1 MYKKFLCIALFLII
15 PFFLLIGCPNSAE
28 IERLKRQVEEFEE
41 NQPAVEEEE
50 ESTEEV
56 KEEVR
61 EEEVKEE
68 SVEEALEDAEPFFTM
83 NLSDEQRLQQDVSM
97 VRNLEMKPAW
107 ELEDNR
113 IGSALDL
120 DNVFYETD
128 AWGGGADLFPF
139 HRAELGVKRMRL
151 MMDSGDFPNVDWSM
165 KQESTKLTPE
175 KVATITDFAD
185 QGINVRLN
193 LVFWDVEAQGKYR
206 TSDYSRFS
214 DEAEIERYLDYTRDT
229 VRQLKGKVAY
239 YELLNEPNV
248 PAAAEIEHLRGT
260 QQDVR
265 LPDYINLIKQ
275 VVPVIKEED
284 PEAKVAVGA
293 VGNIQ
298 VGWEGIGGMGYL
310 FELLESDVMTLV
322 DAVTFHPFY
331 NITPQGDENDQYL
344 VDAVDYTPIPSDK
357 IQDYY
362 DNYPEFI
369 KTMHEIAADSGFK
382 GELIADEVTY
392 WFQRQIEDVP
402 LHYPAPPFVFTER
415 LAEKYYIRSI
425 VSHLGM
431 DVAIMG
437 NVEHFNNPSI
447 QYLCTLMAG
456 HEAVEMPVKIE
467 IDHDGP
473 FAYCSFRYP
482 DGDLMLAVWTD
493 DVAIDENPG
502 VQTTI
507 TFPGLIAQSVTGIDV
522 LHGLEH
528 ELRFKIEG
536 ESTAISEILVK
547 DYPILIRLKKPEMS
561 DEYKES
567 AGPGFH
573 RLNR

>member
-1 MYKKFLCIALFLII
+1 MLKGKACFVILFFALALLLGTLSGCAEPGGII
-15 PFFLLIGCPNSAE
+15 DE
-28 IERLKRQVEEFEE
+28 
-41 NQPAVEEEE
+41 VEEEPA
-50 ESTEEV
+50 EEV
-56 KEEVR
+56 
-61 EEEVKEE
+61 
-68 SVEEALEDAEPFFTM
+68 LEDAEPFFIM
-83 NLSDEQRLQQDVSM
+83 DLNDEQSLQQGVNM

-128 AWGGGADLFPF
+128 AWGGGAALFPF

-151 MMDSGDFPNVDWSM
+151 MMDFGDFPNVDWSM
-165 KQESTKLTPE
+165 KRESTKLTPE

-193 LVFWDVEAQGKYR
+193 LVFWDVDARGKYR
-206 TSDYSRFS
+206 TSGYSRFS
-214 DEAEIERYLDYTRDT
+214 DEAEIERFLDFTRDT
-229 VRQLKGKVAY
+229 VQQLKGKIAY

-265 LPDYINLIKQ
+265 MPDYINLIKQ

-284 PEAKVAVGA
+284 PAAKVAVGA

-310 FELLESDVMTLV
+310 FELLDSEVMALV

-331 NITPQGDENDQYL
+331 NITPQGDQNDQYL
-344 VDAVDYTPIPSDK
+344 FDGVDYIPIPSDK

-369 KTMHEIAADSGFK
+369 KTIHEVAAKNGFK

-392 WFQRQIEDVP
+392 WFQRQIEDVS

-415 LAEKYYIRSI
+415 LAEKYYIRAI

-431 DVAIMG
+431 DVAFMG

-447 QYLCTLMAG
+447 QYLCTLLAG
-456 HEAVEMPVKIE
+456 HEVIDMPVIIE

-473 FAYCSFRYP
+473 FAYCTFRYP
-482 DGDLMLAVWTD
+482 DDDRMLAVWTD
-493 DVAIDENPG
+493 DVAVDEDSG
-502 VQTTI
+502 VTARI
-507 TFPGLIAQSVTGIDV
+507 TFPGLIARSVNGIDV
-522 LHGLEH
+522 LHGLKHKLDFE
-528 ELRFKIEG
+528 IEG
-536 ESTAISEILVK
+536 ESTVVSNVLVK
-547 DYPILIRLKKPEMS
+547 DYPIMIRLKNPEMS
-561 DEYKES
+561 NECEES

-573 RLNR
+573 RIGVSQ